1 MKFRDFQ
8 RRQKAKEERIFLI
21 LLLIFFF
28 LIRDVHHFCDVFRVL
43 CIFFKKKAIDVPQLL
58 GKPTTT
64 THREER

>member
-1 MKFRDFQ
+1 
-8 RRQKAKEERIFLI
+8 LI
-21 LLLIFFF
+21 LLLFFFF